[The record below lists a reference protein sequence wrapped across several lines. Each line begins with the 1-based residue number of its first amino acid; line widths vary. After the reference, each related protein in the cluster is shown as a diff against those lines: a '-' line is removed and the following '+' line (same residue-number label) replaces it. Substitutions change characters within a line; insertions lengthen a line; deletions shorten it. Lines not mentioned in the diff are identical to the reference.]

1 MNEIVLISMPGG
13 GELII
18 ILVIVL
24 ILFGA
29 KRIPEIAQGL
39 GRGIRE
45 FKKSVRD
52 VQTEL
57 DVDDETGK
65 RIERPKKEKKEK
77 PEKKDERAGN
87 QQG

>member
-1 MNEIVLISMPGG
+1 MNNMILISMPGG

-24 ILFGA
+24 VLFGA

-39 GRGIRE
+39 GKGIRE

-57 DVDDETGK
+57 DVDESSGRK
-65 RIERPKKEKKEK
+65 IEKAKKEEKEK
-77 PEKKDERAGN
+77 PEKKDG
-87 QQG
+87 

>member
-1 MNEIVLISMPGG
+1 MNEIILISMPGG

-39 GRGIRE
+39 GKGIRE

-52 VQTEL
+52 VQTEI
-57 DVDDETGK
+57 DVDEKSGRK
-65 RIERPKKEKKEK
+65 IEGAKKEEKEK
-77 PEKKDERAGN
+77 PEKKDG
-87 QQG
+87 

>member
-1 MNEIVLISMPGG
+1 MPGG
-13 GELII
+13 SELII

-29 KRIPEIAQGL
+29 KRIPEVAQGL

-52 VQTEL
+52 VQSEIDT
-57 DVDDETGK
+57 DRDSDK
-65 RIERPKKEKKEK
+65 KIEQQKQKEGER
-77 PEKKDERAGN
+77 PEKKDE
-87 QQG
+87 

>member
-65 RIERPKKEKKEK
+65 RIERPKKERKEEPGK
-77 PEKKDERAGN
+77 GDERTGN
-87 QQG
+87 KQG

>member
-1 MNEIVLISMPGG
+1 MPGG
-13 GELII
+13 SELII

-29 KRIPEIAQGL
+29 KRIPEVAQGL

-52 VQTEL
+52 VQSEIDSDRDSDKKL
-57 DVDDETGK
+57 EQQ
-65 RIERPKKEKKEK
+65 RQKEKER
-77 PEKKDERAGN
+77 PEKKDE
-87 QQG
+87 

>member
-1 MNEIVLISMPGG
+1 MNEIILISMPGG

-52 VQTEL
+52 VQSEL
-57 DVDDETGK
+57 DVDDDTGK
-65 RIERPKKEKKEK
+65 RIERPKKEEKEK
-77 PEKKDERAGN
+77 PEKKDERSGN
-87 QQG
+87 QQS

>member
-1 MNEIVLISMPGG
+1 MNEIILISMPGG

-39 GRGIRE
+39 GKGIRE

-52 VQTEL
+52 VQTEI
-57 DVDDETGK
+57 DVDEKSGRK
-65 RIERPKKEKKEK
+65 IEEATKEAKGK
-77 PEKKDERAGN
+77 PENKDG
-87 QQG
+87 